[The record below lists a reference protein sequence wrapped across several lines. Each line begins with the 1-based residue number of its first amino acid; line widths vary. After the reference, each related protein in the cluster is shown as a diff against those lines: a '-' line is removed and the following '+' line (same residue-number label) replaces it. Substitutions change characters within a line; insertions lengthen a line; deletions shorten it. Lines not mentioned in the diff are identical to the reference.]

1 MLGESPQSFHGFHYV
16 DLEPSGFFIGFFFFF
31 FAAMLWNNEV
41 ENLQKGKVRVQNV

>member
-1 MLGESPQSFHGFHYV
+1 MGFIMWIWNQV
-16 DLEPSGFFIGFFFFF
+16 DFLLDFFFFF

>member
-1 MLGESPQSFHGFHYV
+1 MGFIMWIWNQV
-16 DLEPSGFFIGFFFFF
+16 DFLLDFFFFFF